1 MSELIGELILMRWD
15 ALTIG
20 GGGETGGEQ
29 GGKQGEMGGN
39 KGGSLQFER
48 VPTMCRT
55 SLGITITTY
64 LLTTPPIPP
73 IVYKGSQ
80 SVTEIT
86 EINHF

>member
-1 MSELIGELILMRWD
+1 MSQLIGVLILMRWD

-20 GGGETGGEQ
+20 GGGETGGNR
-29 GGKQGEMGGN
+29 GKQ
-39 KGGSLQFER
+39 GGSLQFER

-64 LLTTPPIPP
+64 LLTTPPNPP
-73 IVYKGSQ
+73 IVYKGWR
-80 SVTEIT
+80 SVTPRP